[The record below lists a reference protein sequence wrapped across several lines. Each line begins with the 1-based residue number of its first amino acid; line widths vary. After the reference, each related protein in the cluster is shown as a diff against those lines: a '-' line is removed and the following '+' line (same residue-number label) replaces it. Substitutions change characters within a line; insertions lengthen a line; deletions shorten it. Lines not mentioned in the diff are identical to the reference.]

1 MARRIRDDS
10 APPIPGRGLWARLVR
25 NPVTE
30 PITPLGWFL
39 LGLVTVGAIP
49 AWSLGWLEFRALW
62 IIAAVVLI
70 LAVLSVM
77 GRSQHLVIF
86 ELDRPRVQA
95 GETVG
100 GRVVVTA
107 AGGRRSVPSTL
118 EFSVDDD
125 TASFR
130 VPELAGGTRHEE
142 RFSIPTTTRGVV
154 RLGPVRSVQADP
166 LLTLSRIKMLSG
178 TQDLFVHPRI
188 IAAWSGAIGFLRDV
202 EGITTS
208 NLSSSDVSFHALRE
222 YVPGDDRR
230 SVHWRT
236 TARVGKLMVRQFE
249 ETLRAHLLILLST
262 RTADYTDPDDFE
274 LAVSVAGSLGAS
286 ALQEERQVTFVTSTE
301 EVRFPGAIGLLD
313 RLSGVACQEEAPTM
327 RQVAA
332 RHANAPGLSVVA
344 LVTGNAARA
353 ELRGV
358 QRVIP
363 PGVFSF
369 ALRCSGESRLS
380 RSRVGPMSVIDLA
393 ELEQL
398 RPALRSL
405 R

>member
-1 MARRIRDDS
+1 MV
-10 APPIPGRGLWARLVR
+10 GMVGL
-25 NPVTE
+25 
-30 PITPLGWFL
+30 
-39 LGLVTVGAIP
+39 GAIP
-49 AWSLGWLEFRALW
+49 AWSLEWLEFRALW
-62 IIAAVVLI
+62 VMALVVLVLAVVSI
-70 LAVLSVM
+70 M
-77 GRSQHLVIF
+77 GRPQHVVAF

-95 GETVG
+95 GESVD
-100 GRVVVTA
+100 GRVVVRSTGA
-107 AGGRRSVPSTL
+107 RRSVPSTL
-118 EFSVDDD
+118 EFSVDED

-130 VPELAGGTRHEE
+130 VPELTVGAAHEE
-142 RFSIPTTTRGVV
+142 RFSIPTSTRGVV

-166 LLTLSRIKMLSG
+166 LLTLSRIKKLSG
-178 TQDLFVHPRI
+178 IHELFVHPRI
-188 IAAWSGAIGFLRDV
+188 IPVGSGAIGFLRDV

-249 ETLRAHLLILLST
+249 ETLRAHLLIMLST
-262 RTADYTDPDDFE
+262 RAADYADPDDFE

-301 EVRFPGAIGLLD
+301 EIRFPGAIGLLD
-313 RLSGVACQEEAPTM
+313 RLSGVTCVEEAPAM

-332 RHANAPGLSVVA
+332 RHTGEPGLSVVA
-344 LVTGNAARA
+344 LVTGNMPRA

-358 QRVIP
+358 QRTIP

-369 ALRCSGESRLS
+369 ALRCSGEGRLS
-380 RSRVGPMSVIDLA
+380 RSRSGPMNVFDLA

-405 R
+405 Q

>member
-1 MARRIRDDS
+1 MARRIRDDAAS
-10 APPIPGRGLWARLVR
+10 AGPGWRLRERLAR
-25 NPVTE
+25 NPVLAS
-30 PITPLGWFL
+30 ITPLGWFL
-39 LGLVTVGAIP
+39 VGLVTLGAIP
-49 AWSLGWLEFRALW
+49 AWGFGWLELRALW
-62 IIAAVVLI
+62 VMAAVVLI
-70 LAVLSVM
+70 LAVVSVM
-77 GRSQHLVIF
+77 GRQEHVVTF

-95 GETVG
+95 GETVH
-100 GRVVVTA
+100 GRVVVAA

-118 EFSVDDD
+118 EFFVDDD
-125 TASFR
+125 AASFR
-130 VPELAGGTRHEE
+130 VPELAAGTGHEE

-166 LLTLSRIKMLSG
+166 LVTLSRVKKLSDV
-178 TQDLFVHPRI
+178 QELFVHPRI
-188 IAAWSGAIGFLRDV
+188 IPAGSGAIGFLRDV

-262 RTADYTDPDDFE
+262 RADDYDTPDDFE

-286 ALQEERQVTFVTSTE
+286 ALQEERQVSFVTSTE
-301 EVRFPGAIGLLD
+301 ELRFPGAIGLLD
-313 RLSGVACQEEAPTM
+313 RLSGVACVAEAPTM
-327 RQVAA
+327 RQVAS
-332 RHANAPGLSVVA
+332 RHAGTPGLSVVA
-344 LVTGNAARA
+344 LVSGNISRA

-358 QRVIP
+358 QRAIP

-369 ALRCSGESRLS
+369 ALRCVGEGELARS
-380 RSRVGPMSVIDLA
+380 RSGPMSVIDLV

-405 R
+405 Q